1 MTRSNTADLILDQA
15 ETLIQTRGYSAFSY
29 HDIAVALGV
38 TKASIHYHFPSKSDL
53 GAAVIDRYAERMRA
67 ALAELSANPEIS
79 SLQLLDFYAS
89 PYLAFAETPDRI
101 CLAAALAGEI
111 MALPPEVR
119 GHVQR
124 FFLEHQAW
132 LEEIIARGAARSEL
146 VLRDSPAATAR
157 MAFGAL
163 QGALIVK
170 RTTGDL
176 SQLLDVVATL
186 KAQMAA

>member
-1 MTRSNTADLILDQA
+1 VTRSNTADLILDQA

-53 GAAVIDRYAERMRA
+53 GVAVIDRYAERMRA
-67 ALAELSANPEIS
+67 ALAALLVDPETS
-79 SLQLLDFYAS
+79 SLQLLDIYAT

-101 CLAAALAGEI
+101 CLSAALAGEI

-119 GHVQR
+119 HHVQR
-124 FFLEHQAW
+124 FFLDHQAW
-132 LEEIIARGAARSEL
+132 LEEIFDRGTARGEL
-146 VLRDSPAATAR
+146 ALRDTSSATAR

-163 QGALIVK
+163 QGALMVK
-170 RTTGDL
+170 RATGDL
-176 SQLLDVVATL
+176 SQLLDVIATL
-186 KAQMAA
+186 KAQIVV

>member
-1 MTRSNTADLILDQA
+1 MTRTNTADLILDQA

-29 HDIAVALGV
+29 HDIALALSV

-53 GAAVIDRYAERMRA
+53 GAAVIERYAERMRA
-67 ALAELSANPEIS
+67 ALADLAADPEVS
-79 SLQLLDFYAS
+79 SLRLLDYYAT

-101 CLAAALAGEI
+101 CLSAALAGEI

-119 GHVQR
+119 AHVTR
-124 FFLEHQAW
+124 FFVEHQSW
-132 LEEIIARGAARSEL
+132 LEGIFERGATRGDL

-163 QGALIVK
+163 QGALMIK
-170 RTTGDL
+170 RATGDL
-176 SQLLDVVATL
+176 TQLQDVIATL
-186 KAQMAA
+186 KAQLSP

>member
-15 ETLIQTRGYSAFSY
+15 ETLIQSRGYSAFSY

-53 GAAVIDRYAERMRA
+53 GAAVIERYAGRLRS
-67 ALAELSANPEIS
+67 ALAALSANPDIS
-79 SLQLLDFYAS
+79 SLQLLEHYTT
-89 PYLAFAETPDRI
+89 PYLAVGETPDRI
-101 CLAAALAGEI
+101 CLSAALAGEI

-119 GHVQR
+119 DHVRR
-124 FFLEHQAW
+124 FFLEHQSW
-132 LEEIIARGAARSEL
+132 LEGIFSRGAARGEFS
-146 VLRDSPAATAR
+146 VRDSPIATAR

-170 RTTGDL
+170 RATGDL
-176 SQLLDVVATL
+176 SQLQDVIAIL
-186 KAQMAA
+186 KAQLTR